1 MPSNLDSDL
10 ITFTY
15 LNLQKIGSSIHKY
28 TLMLIDMKSIFDD
41 RDYLTYNDLIL
52 KKKIQ
57 FGWLYQRLKSMLFEI
72 FQSQMTL
79 ERLENR
85 TNIAIFCRC
94 LSKFL
99 HFFLL
104 IICNITV

>member
-41 RDYLTYNDLIL
+41 RDYLTYSDLIFLLIL

-57 FGWLYQRLKSMLFEI
+57 FEWLKD
-72 FQSQMTL
+72 
-79 ERLENR
+79 
-85 TNIAIFCRC
+85 
-94 LSKFL
+94 
-99 HFFLL
+99 
-104 IICNITV
+104 

>member
-28 TLMLIDMKSIFDD
+28 TLMLTDMKSIFDD
-41 RDYLTYNDLIL
+41 RDYLTYSDLIFLLIL

-57 FGWLYQRLKSMLFEI
+57 FEWLK
-72 FQSQMTL
+72 L
-79 ERLENR
+79 ERLENK
-85 TNIAIFCRC
+85 FCN
-94 LSKFL
+94 
-99 HFFLL
+99 FFADV
-104 IICNITV
+104 CQNFCTDYM

>member
-41 RDYLTYNDLIL
+41 RDYFTYSDLIL

-72 FQSQMTL
+72 FQSL
-79 ERLENR
+79 PLR
-85 TNIAIFCRC
+85 
-94 LSKFL
+94 
-99 HFFLL
+99 
-104 IICNITV
+104 